1 MRELTRRREPTTPGK
16 ILRAEFLIP
25 LSMTQKQLA
34 DHLGC
39 DVKVIN
45 RIVNGRSSVTAEMAL
60 KLGATFRISPEF
72 WLNAQK
78 AVDLHQAARHLSN
91 PAEATASSRL
101 TCIRIR
107 SADHASARRVP
118 AASIAFACF
127 GPRRFRR
134 AEGRSPHGHRCRRAG
149 PISLVLGKGGGRCI
163 DVPPLVR
170 RNGERRQ
177 GTCHPVRSAG

>member
-1 MRELTRRREPTTPGK
+1 MRELTRRREPTTPGE
-16 ILRAEFLIP
+16 ILREEFLIP

-78 AVDLHQAARHLSN
+78 AVDLHQAARRLSN
-91 PAEATASSRL
+91 LPKPLLRAS
-101 TCIRIR
+101 
-107 SADHASARRVP
+107 
-118 AASIAFACF
+118 
-127 GPRRFRR
+127 
-134 AEGRSPHGHRCRRAG
+134 
-149 PISLVLGKGGGRCI
+149 
-163 DVPPLVR
+163 
-170 RNGERRQ
+170 
-177 GTCHPVRSAG
+177 